1 MPNQN
6 NDNNNKNQGRK
17 DNTSQKGNQQQEQ
30 ERTPQRQQQGQQ
42 GQFGGQGPQGGR
54 VPGAQTGLDGDQNKK
69 GSAIDN
75 EDEVED
81 EDLPENIEGGRKQG
95 NENEQRRP

>member
-6 NDNNNKNQGRK
+6 DNNKNQGRK
-17 DNTSQKGNQQQEQ
+17 DNIPQKGNQQQEQ

-42 GQFGGQGPQGGR
+42 GGAGAK
-54 VPGAQTGLDGDQNKK
+54 VPGAPTGLEGDQNKK

-81 EDLPENIEGGRKQG
+81 EDQAEGARKPG
-95 NENEQRRP
+95 SENEQRRP